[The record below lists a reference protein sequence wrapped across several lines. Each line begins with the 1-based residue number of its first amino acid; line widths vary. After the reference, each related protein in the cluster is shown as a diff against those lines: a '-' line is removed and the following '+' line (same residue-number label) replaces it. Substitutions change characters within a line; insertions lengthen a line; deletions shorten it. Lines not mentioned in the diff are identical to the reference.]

1 MGLSAHDWD
10 IVLQAPL
17 FKAMGPTISRAIIQD
32 RAPRR
37 YARGEQI
44 FQEGDPAEGFF
55 VVIEGWAKLLRLR
68 EDGEEVVVA
77 IFSAG
82 ETFAEVAMFLGGRYP
97 ASCEA
102 VSPARILKV
111 DAAVLRR
118 AILAQPQLAFDMLAA
133 ASLRLRELVD
143 EIERLKAQSAPQRI
157 ADFFLKQAAA
167 DSGRAEIAL
176 PYEKALIANR
186 LGMKPESFSRALG
199 KLEAFGV
206 TVNRESVCIS
216 DLAKLAAFVDG
227 RKERIAG
234 AELHVAIR
242 PRHCCGFTDLR
253 DGRARRPASEPFEPR
268 ALSPAASRQSCCASG
283 ICRINRVKDAAA
295 RFDDDLASLGR
306 RIMITCAVRDS
317 RGRADCL

>member
-1 MGLSAHDWD
+1 MGLSAHDWNV
-10 IVLQAPL
+10 VLQAPL

-44 FQEGDPAEGFF
+44 FQQGDPAEGFF
-55 VVIEGWAKLLRLR
+55 VMIEGWAKLLRRR

-118 AILAQPQLAFDMLAA
+118 EILAQPQLAFDMLAA

-167 DSGRAEIAL
+167 QAGRAEIAL

-186 LGMKPESFSRALG
+186 LGMKAESFSRALG

-206 TVNRESVCIS
+206 TVNRESIGIS
-216 DLAKLAAFVDG
+216 DLARLAAFVDG
-227 RKERIAG
+227 RGKRVAGEERASRSARDIVSDSPTSA
-234 AELHVAIR
+234 AAAR
-242 PRHCCGFTDLR
+242 PPA
-253 DGRARRPASEPFEPR
+253 ARRPR
-268 ALSPAASRQSCCASG
+268 
-283 ICRINRVKDAAA
+283 
-295 RFDDDLASLGR
+295 
-306 RIMITCAVRDS
+306 
-317 RGRADCL
+317 

>member
-68 EDGEEVVVA
+68 DDGEEVVVA

-102 VSPARILKV
+102 VSP
-111 DAAVLRR
+111 
-118 AILAQPQLAFDMLAA
+118 
-133 ASLRLRELVD
+133 
-143 EIERLKAQSAPQRI
+143 EI
-157 ADFFLKQAAA
+157 
-167 DSGRAEIAL
+167 GRA
-176 PYEKALIANR
+176 
-186 LGMKPESFSRALG
+186 SC
-199 KLEAFGV
+199 
-206 TVNRESVCIS
+206 RE
-216 DLAKLAAFVDG
+216 
-227 RKERIAG
+227 
-234 AELHVAIR
+234 
-242 PRHCCGFTDLR
+242 
-253 DGRARRPASEPFEPR
+253 
-268 ALSPAASRQSCCASG
+268 
-283 ICRINRVKDAAA
+283 RV
-295 RFDDDLASLGR
+295 
-306 RIMITCAVRDS
+306 
-317 RGRADCL
+317 

>member
-44 FQEGDPAEGFF
+44 FHQGDPADGFF

-167 DSGRAEIAL
+167 DSGPAEIAL

-216 DLAKLAAFVDG
+216 DLARLAAFVDG
-227 RKERIAG
+227 HKERTAG
-234 AELHVAIR
+234 TELTSGSA
-242 PRHCCGFTDLR
+242 PRHCSGFPDSPR
-253 DGRARRPASEPFEPR
+253 RSRAPA
-268 ALSPAASRQSCCASG
+268 
-283 ICRINRVKDAAA
+283 RV
-295 RFDDDLASLGR
+295 
-306 RIMITCAVRDS
+306 
-317 RGRADCL
+317 